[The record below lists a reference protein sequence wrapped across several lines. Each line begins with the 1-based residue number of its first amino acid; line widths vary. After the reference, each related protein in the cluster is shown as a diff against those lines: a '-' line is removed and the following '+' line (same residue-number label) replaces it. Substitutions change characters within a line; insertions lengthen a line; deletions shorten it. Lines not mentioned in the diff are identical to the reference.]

1 MERTFDKN
9 LPSIVAMLKKELPN
23 LRTIYGVETL
33 SIFGSYSR
41 GEENK
46 LSDLDLLVTF
56 TEIPGFFQFI
66 RLENHLS
73 ELLGIKVDLVMKD
86 ALKTTVSENITDDLV
101 IIP

>member
-9 LPSIVAMLKKELPN
+9 LSSIVKILKKELPD

-56 TEIPGFFQFI
+56 TEPPGFFQYI

-73 ELLGIKVDLVMKD
+73 ELLGIIVDLVMKE
-86 ALKTTVSENITDDLV
+86 ALKTKISENITEDLV

>member
-9 LPSIVAMLKKELPN
+9 LSSIVTILKKELPD

-56 TEIPGFFQFI
+56 TDTPGFFQYI

-86 ALKTTVSENITDDLV
+86 ALKTKVSENITDDLV

>member
-1 MERTFDKN
+1 MENRPIERTFDKN
-9 LPSIVAMLKKELPN
+9 LSSIVTILKKELPD

-56 TEIPGFFQFI
+56 TDTPVFS
-66 RLENHLS
+66 N
-73 ELLGIKVDLVMKD
+73 
-86 ALKTTVSENITDDLV
+86 T
-101 IIP
+101 

>member
-56 TEIPGFFQFI
+56 TDTPGFFQYI

-73 ELLGIKVDLVMKD
+73 ELLGIKVDLVMKE
-86 ALKTTVSENITDDLV
+86 ALKTKVSENITEDLV